1 MKKIRNISRKELV
14 IDKVKEKKI
23 AEINQ
28 EDCNKKCFDCGSV
41 YPRYISLYNAI
52 FICGRCVNNVHR
64 VFNSNI
70 SLILNNDL
78 HKLSIKDIQYLYYG
92 GNKTLL
98 DFINYE
104 YPILK
109 SIDRKKLYITKGM
122 DYYRKWLRFLIDDG
136 ESPVKPSL
144 EECCQLITD
153 INVSENKINNKKI
166 NKNKNSR
173 NIINIDFINNY
184 YNYED
189 DDKNSTIDPNINGR
203 RYTTNLFNDLNEKRD
218 HSTYYKENELSLMEH
233 LNTEYNNEYS
243 NNRTI
248 FTETDNYKY
257 KTYKKINKKI
267 IKIKKPKENINNNNN
282 DIIGNRLITKKLNLK
297 SKNIFKGKLKD
308 MSMSRNDNSSNI
320 ITKSLEINKIYT
332 KPKQSLFTSFK
343 KKRLTRNR
351 EDKEDSPGNSYIIP
365 TGNNYQ
371 SILINNNNFD
381 KLLMYNFTDRTHSPN
396 STIKINNS
404 QLRKRDLINSMK
416 LFNIYNY
423 FENTNTKTDSN
434 KEIIFKKKNLRNS
447 FSINT
452 RKIKNRKKI
461 FNKNQLIE
469 NTSFQIIPNKK
480 LNNSMKDH
488 IKLDISNDNN
498 TTYSFDNKKD
508 KDNIIIKEIKVKKKQ
523 RYIIENKCEN
533 PSNAFS
539 SKKSF
544 EANNNNNKDDKYI
557 SKLKNNV
564 IDAKN
569 ETNLKKLLNLT
580 RLMKNDKKMS
590 IPNISL
596 NICNKIDDKESKI
609 SKTSRETKK
618 EKESCIS
625 NFKEKKEEPKKQ
637 GKKIKMI
644 KIEKN
649 NLKENQWE
657 ILNYFMSK
665 KNK

>member
-1 MKKIRNISRKELV
+1 
-14 IDKVKEKKI
+14 
-23 AEINQ
+23 
-28 EDCNKKCFDCGSV
+28 
-41 YPRYISLYNAI
+41 
-52 FICGRCVNNVHR
+52 
-64 VFNSNI
+64 
-70 SLILNNDL
+70 
-78 HKLSIKDIQYLYYG
+78 
-92 GNKTLL
+92 
-98 DFINYE
+98 
-104 YPILK
+104 
-109 SIDRKKLYITKGM
+109 
-122 DYYRKWLRFLIDDG
+122 
-136 ESPVKPSL
+136 L

-233 LNTEYNNEYS
+233 LNTEYNNEYN

-267 IKIKKPKENINNNNN
+267 IKIKKSKENINNNNN

-434 KEIIFKKKNLRNS
+434 KEIIFKKKK
-447 FSINT
+447 F
-452 RKIKNRKKI
+452 KK
-461 FNKNQLIE
+461 
-469 NTSFQIIPNKK
+469 
-480 LNNSMKDH
+480 
-488 IKLDISNDNN
+488 
-498 TTYSFDNKKD
+498 
-508 KDNIIIKEIKVKKKQ
+508 
-523 RYIIENKCEN
+523 
-533 PSNAFS
+533 
-539 SKKSF
+539 
-544 EANNNNNKDDKYI
+544 
-557 SKLKNNV
+557 
-564 IDAKN
+564 
-569 ETNLKKLLNLT
+569 
-580 RLMKNDKKMS
+580 
-590 IPNISL
+590 
-596 NICNKIDDKESKI
+596 
-609 SKTSRETKK
+609 
-618 EKESCIS
+618 
-625 NFKEKKEEPKKQ
+625 
-637 GKKIKMI
+637 
-644 KIEKN
+644 
-649 NLKENQWE
+649 
-657 ILNYFMSK
+657 
-665 KNK
+665 

>member
-23 AEINQ
+23 VEINQ
-28 EDCNKKCFDCGSV
+28 EEYNKKCFDCGSLN
-41 YPRYISLYNAI
+41 PRYISLYNAI
-52 FICGRCVNNVHR
+52 FICGRCVNNIHR
-64 VFNSNI
+64 LFNSNI

-98 DFINYE
+98 EFINYE
-104 YPILK
+104 YPILS
-109 SIDRKKLYITKGM
+109 SIDRKKLYITQGM

-136 ESPVKPSL
+136 ESPIKPSF
-144 EECCQLITD
+144 EECSQLITD
-153 INVSENKINNKKI
+153 INANENKINTKKV
-166 NKNKNSR
+166 NKNRNSR

-189 DDKNSTIDPNINGR
+189 TDNYSTIDPNINGR
-203 RYTTNLFNDLNEKRD
+203 AYTTNLFNDLNEKRD
-218 HSTYYKENELSLMEH
+218 HSTYYKENELSLMDR
-233 LNTEYNNEYS
+233 LNTEYNNYN

-248 FTETDNYKY
+248 YTERNNYKY

-267 IKIKKPKENINNNNN
+267 IKIKKSKENINNN
-282 DIIGNRLITKKLNLK
+282 DIMGNRLITKKLNLK

-320 ITKSLEINKIYT
+320 ITKSLEINKIYI

-343 KKRLTRNR
+343 KKPFTRNR

-381 KLLMYNFTDRTHSPN
+381 KLLMYNFTDRTHSPKEL
-396 STIKINNS
+396 IKIKSNS
-404 QLRKRDLINSMK
+404 QLRKRELINSMK

-423 FENTNTKTDSN
+423 FENANTKTDSN

-447 FSINT
+447 FSINA
-452 RKIKNRKKI
+452 RKIKNKKKI
-461 FNKNQLIE
+461 INKNQLIE

-488 IKLDISNDNN
+488 IKLNISKENIN
-498 TTYSFDNKKD
+498 SFDNKKD
-508 KDNIIIKEIKVKKKQ
+508 KDNIIIKEIKVKKKK

-539 SKKSF
+539 SKKNF
-544 EANNNNNKDDKYI
+544 ETNDNKNQDDKDI
-557 SKLKNNV
+557 SKIKNNLT
-564 IDAKN
+564 DAKN

-596 NICNKIDDKESKI
+596 SNCNAAIDDKKSKG
-609 SKTSRETKK
+609 SKTSREIKK
-618 EKESCIS
+618 EKESYIN

-649 NLKENQWE
+649 NLKDNQWE
-657 ILNYFMSK
+657 VLNYFISK

>member
-23 AEINQ
+23 VEINQ
-28 EDCNKKCFDCGSV
+28 EEYNKKCFDCGSLN
-41 YPRYISLYNAI
+41 PRYISLYNAI
-52 FICGRCVNNVHR
+52 FICGRCVNNIHR
-64 VFNSNI
+64 LFNSNI

-98 DFINYE
+98 EFINYE
-104 YPILK
+104 YPILS
-109 SIDRKKLYITKGM
+109 SIDRKKLYITQGM

-136 ESPVKPSL
+136 ESPIKPSF
-144 EECCQLITD
+144 EECSQLITD
-153 INVSENKINNKKI
+153 INANENKINTKKV
-166 NKNKNSR
+166 NKNRNSR

-189 DDKNSTIDPNINGR
+189 TDNYSTIDPNINGR
-203 RYTTNLFNDLNEKRD
+203 AYTTNLFNDLNEKRD
-218 HSTYYKENELSLMEH
+218 HSTYYKENELSLMDR
-233 LNTEYNNEYS
+233 LNTEYNNYN

-248 FTETDNYKY
+248 YTERNNYKY

-267 IKIKKPKENINNNNN
+267 IKIKKSKENINNN
-282 DIIGNRLITKKLNLK
+282 DIMGNRLITKKLNLK

-320 ITKSLEINKIYT
+320 ITKSLEINKIYI

-343 KKRLTRNR
+343 KKPFTRNR

-381 KLLMYNFTDRTHSPN
+381 KLLMYNFTDRTHSPKEL
-396 STIKINNS
+396 IKIKSNS
-404 QLRKRDLINSMK
+404 QLRKRELINSMK

-447 FSINT
+447 FSINA
-452 RKIKNRKKI
+452 RKIKNKKKI
-461 FNKNQLIE
+461 INKNQLIE

-488 IKLDISNDNN
+488 IKLDISKDNN

-508 KDNIIIKEIKVKKKQ
+508 KDNIIIKEIKVKKKK

-539 SKKSF
+539 SKKNF
-544 EANNNNNKDDKYI
+544 ETNDNKNQDDKDI
-557 SKLKNNV
+557 SKIKNNLT
-564 IDAKN
+564 DAKN

-596 NICNKIDDKESKI
+596 SNCNAAIDDKKSKGN
-609 SKTSRETKK
+609 KTSRETKT
-618 EKESCIS
+618 EKESYI
-625 NFKEKKEEPKKQ
+625 NDFKEKKEEPKKQ